1 MEGSKQQL
9 GLDAGERSRKRV
21 HPWIKAAAHCSL
33 CFVVGALAALAPLV
47 ATGAPSAGTIRA
59 TFLSSWSNARQGGAA
74 PPPLPDIGLL
84 LIVTVTRPDGG
95 MEQDASLA
103 RLAHT
108 MRHVA
113 PPLLWI
119 VVGEENRTATARA
132 VHVLHGSGIMFR
144 HLVYDAGNLTDADA
158 DAADEVNYQRNLALR
173 HIERHRLNGVVH
185 FAGASA
191 VYDLRFFQ
199 QLRRTRCV
207 SSFLFLVFMSCY
219 LLQKHIS
226 STLESSMLWDSER
239 SPVRWNSTE
248 SATQD
253 FIQFI
258 RQTTTT
264 DEIKLMT
271 FPCDCSESQLM
282 LWHLEMPRFTQIIQE
297 KETQQQQSF
306 TDTEGDLLT

>member
-1 MEGSKQQL
+1 MEGNKQLL
-9 GLDAGERSRKRV
+9 GLDAGERSRTRA

-59 TFLSSWSNARQGGAA
+59 TFLSSWSNAQQEGAA

-108 MRHVA
+108 LRHVA

-132 VHVLHGSGIMFR
+132 VHVLHGTGIMFR
-144 HLVYDAGNLTDADA
+144 HLAYDTSNLTDADTG
-158 DAADEVNYQRNLALR
+158 DEDEYQRNLALR

-199 QLRRTRCV
+199 ELRRTRCV
-207 SSFLFLVFMSCY
+207 SSFLF
-219 LLQKHIS
+219 
-226 STLESSMLWDSER
+226 
-239 SPVRWNSTE
+239 
-248 SATQD
+248 
-253 FIQFI
+253 
-258 RQTTTT
+258 
-264 DEIKLMT
+264 
-271 FPCDCSESQLM
+271 
-282 LWHLEMPRFTQIIQE
+282 
-297 KETQQQQSF
+297 
-306 TDTEGDLLT
+306 